1 MPTLN
6 TEKYASVVAEYDCA
20 PKMIE
25 SEREYRGCREALERL
40 LFPSRKLSVEED
52 ALAKLLIHPIG
63 LYEDRATIPPKT
75 SPCQVLQH
83 LMEQQRLK
91 QRDLVA
97 LFGTASI
104 VSEILSGKREINAKQ
119 ARRLAD
125 FFSVPADLF
134 I

>member
-6 TEKYASVVAEYDCA
+6 TEKYASVVAEYDCP
-20 PKMIE
+20 PKVIE
-25 SEREYRGCREALERL
+25 SEREYRGCRDALERL

-52 ALAKLLIHPIG
+52 ALAKLLVHLIG
-63 LYEDRATIPPKT
+63 LYEDRAVVPPKT
-75 SPCQVLQH
+75 SPRQVLQH
-83 LMEQQRLK
+83 LMEQRRLK

>member
-6 TEKYASVVAEYDCA
+6 AEKYASLVAEYDWA

-25 SEREYRGCREALERL
+25 SEREYRGCRDTLERL
-40 LFPSRKLSVEED
+40 LFPVRKLSLEED
-52 ALAKLLIHPIG
+52 ALAKLLIHLIG
-63 LYEDRATIPPKT
+63 LYEDRAVVPPQT
-75 SPCQVLQH
+75 SPREILQH
-83 LMEQQRLK
+83 LMEQRQLK
-91 QRDLVA
+91 QRDMVA
-97 LFGTASI
+97 IFRTASI

-125 FFSVPADLF
+125 FFTVPADLF

>member
-6 TEKYASVVAEYDCA
+6 KEKYASVVAEYDCA

-40 LFPSRKLSVEED
+40 LFPSRKLSLEQD
-52 ALAKLLIHPIG
+52 ALAKLLIHLIG

-75 SPCQVLQH
+75 SPRQVLRH
-83 LMEQQRLK
+83 LMAQRRLK
-91 QRDLVA
+91 QRDVVA